1 MRYELG
7 DEELVRGHDRYLF
20 GDMTDNDSPTPSAS
34 LIDGPHLI

>member
-20 GDMTDNDSPTPSAS
+20 GDMTDNAPPR
-34 LIDGPHLI
+34 LRRR